1 MSDYN
6 PSESIENAGIPNVFP
21 IFVLHDWNKRSA
33 EARSSHCAVLP
44 YVIGYISRFTT
55 FWGFPSRN
63 ARIFSTTVSSSR

>member
-1 MSDYN
+1 MY
-6 PSESIENAGIPNVFP
+6 FP
-21 IFVLHDWNKRSA
+21 FFVLHDWDKSSA